1 MTTAIIRCSCV
12 IMAAL
17 LLQGCVAG
25 AVVGAGAA
33 VVGGAAKVTGAVV
46 GAGIDAAHTSDEEL
60 REKRER
66 EQREAEREAR
76 RCERRQQ
83 QGKAC

>member
-1 MTTAIIRCSCV
+1 MKKLALPIAIMFSSL
-12 IMAAL
+12 M
-17 LLQGCVAG
+17 LQGCVAG

-60 REKRER
+60 REKREK
-66 EQREAEREAR
+66 EQK
-76 RCERRQQ
+76 RCERRQRRGQ
-83 QGKAC
+83 EC

>member
-1 MTTAIIRCSCV
+1 MKKIAPALVLFATAF
-12 IMAAL
+12 M
-17 LLQGCVAG
+17 LQACVAG

-60 REKRER
+60 REKREK
-66 EQREAEREAR
+66 EEK
-76 RCERRQQ
+76 RCERRQRRGQ
-83 QGKAC
+83 EC